1 MNMMPVVAL
10 SVSSQTEDIVELT
23 STVEEIFFRKSRKLM
38 ALHLQRLQVSIL
50 KKCNLRITMK
60 KWLNLV

>member
-1 MNMMPVVAL
+1 M
-10 SVSSQTEDIVELT
+10 E
-23 STVEEIFFRKSRKLM
+23 
-38 ALHLQRLQVSIL
+38 LHLQRLQVSIL